1 MTDMDFGNG
10 SPSYYRILGVH
21 PDSSEEEIRRAYRKL
36 AKQWHP
42 DKRTRSAALLSE
54 SKRKF
59 QQIQEAYSVLS
70 DHRKRPMYDAGLY
83 DPDEEEDEDF
93 ADFLQEMMS
102 LMADARRDAKQY
114 SMEELQS
121 MFCDMAR
128 SFEFPDWSNYPQEAV
143 CESPQLLH
151 GPFGLYDSGGSS
163 KRARLDMNTS
173 CTVPKRSSHL
183 HLSGME

>member
-1 MTDMDFGNG
+1 MMHMEFG
-10 SPSYYRILGVH
+10 PSYYRILGVY

-36 AKQWHP
+36 AMQWHP
-42 DKRTRSAALLSE
+42 DKRARSPALLSE

-70 DHRKRPMYDAGLY
+70 DHRNRTMYDADLN

-102 LMADARRDAKQY
+102 LMAHDRREVKQY

-121 MFCDMAR
+121 MFCDMTR
-128 SFEFPDWSNYPQEAV
+128 SFEFPDWSNYPQEA
-143 CESPQLLH
+143 EYDPELLH
-151 GPFGLYDSGGSS
+151 GPFGLYDSRGSS
-163 KRARLDMNTS
+163 KRAGLDMNTS
-173 CTVPKRSSHL
+173 CTASKRSSHS
-183 HLSGME
+183 HLSCFDGTS